1 MQKYGQHFLINES
14 VINQIVD
21 AALLLR
27 AECLMEI
34 GPGKGALTQRLI
46 ERGEKN
52 FTVVEIDPEMVAYLH
67 KHLPPEA
74 GVRVVQENFLKT
86 DLSSLAHKP
95 LTAVS
100 NLPYIDAADILD
112 KVLAFP
118 LFRSAVFMFQ
128 KEQAQR
134 ILASAGQEGYGPIS
148 ILTQLRA
155 RPRRL
160 LRVGRACFNPPPK
173 VESMV
178 LTFEPLPAV
187 LTPAEYARF
196 ARLVRASF
204 AHKRKTSRAGPR
216 VRCACGAGAG
226 NSVGKVFG
234 DIPPAVLKNAFPKTR
249 FVFQNL
255 LPRVKR
261 FYFR

>member
-1 MQKYGQHFLINES
+1 MRKYGQHFLIS
-14 VINQIVD
+14 PQVIEAIVSAVPQTTAD
-21 AALLLR
+21 LV
-27 AECLMEI
+27 EI
-34 GPGKGALTQRLI
+34 GPGRGALT
-46 ERGEKN
+46 EKLLQKKFPS
-52 FTVVEIDPEMVAYLH
+52 FTLVEIDPAMRDVLLQKFPQLQGHIVLADFLTFDLDT
-67 KHLPPEA
+67 LPP
-74 GVRVVQENFLKT
+74 RPTFF
-86 DLSSLAHKP
+86 
-95 LTAVS
+95 VS

-112 KVLAFP
+112 KVLSWPHFAG
-118 LFRSAVFMFQ
+118 AVFMFQ

-148 ILTQLRA
+148 ILMQLRA

-204 AHKRKTSRAGPR
+204 AHKRKTLFNSLVLSGWDKERVTDALARAG
-216 VRCACGAGAG
+216 VA
-226 NSVGKVFG
+226 
-234 DIPPAVLKNAFPKTR
+234 PAARAQEISLEKFLEIHR
-249 FVFQNL
+249 L
-255 LPRVKR
+255 LS
-261 FYFR
+261 